1 MIVDFFLLMW
11 ILGIAVPI
19 YWSIPAAWM
28 GARLGLLITVSALII
43 AALNPL
49 ILMGIAFY
57 ALVLAGFVTAF
68 QRGIPVKKLRPLS
81 WFIFAPLA
89 LLDFIPSTFWVAGF
103 MGQRAAEIPLL
114 VGLTYT
120 GLSYTAIRCF
130 IMAREHF
137 EKKGPTGLQAVL
149 AFIFFGHLV
158 AGPISGAQP
167 WRNMAPQL
175 KGNDVVTAL
184 CRIFW
189 GAALFFVIQEW
200 VRGVDAA
207 DVMGLPEG
215 HRAILWAEM
224 YQSFLALYI
233 DFAGYTEI
241 AIGSA
246 LLFGVTL
253 PENFRWPL
261 RATSIQEF
269 WQRWHLSLGRFI
281 STYLFNAVVR
291 EVGKPGLA
299 IFLSF
304 TAVGLWH
311 QLSLPYFLWGL
322 GHGAALAA
330 NMWLRKRYLSKPKP
344 AMVSVVLKTVGWV
357 FTMSYVALLSAI
369 GNSADLYA
377 VMRLIGDMFL

>member
-1 MIVDFFLLMW
+1 MIIDFFLLMW
-11 ILGIAVPI
+11 VLGVTVPI
-19 YWSIPAAWM
+19 YWCLPVTWNGTRFAV
-28 GARLGLLITVSALII
+28 LIAISALII
-43 AALNPL
+43 ASLNPL
-49 ILMGIAFY
+49 ILLGIVFY
-57 ALVLAGFVTAF
+57 ALVLLGFVMAF
-68 QRGIPVKKLRPLS
+68 ERGVTVKRLRPWT

-89 LLDFIPSTFWVAGF
+89 LLDFIPPTLWVSGF

-130 IMAREHF
+130 IMVREHF
-137 EKKGPTGLQAVL
+137 EKKGPTVLQAIT
-149 AFIFFGHLV
+149 AFLFFGHLV

-167 WRNMAPQL
+167 WRNIATRL
-175 KGNDVVTAL
+175 SGENLVLAL

-200 VRGVDAA
+200 VSSVDVAA
-207 DVMGLPEG
+207 IMNLPED
-215 HRAILWAEM
+215 HRAVLWVQV
-224 YQSFLALYI
+224 YQNFLALYI
-233 DFAGYTEI
+233 DFAGYTEV
-241 AIGSA
+241 AIGTA

-281 STYLFNAVVR
+281 NTYLFSAIVR
-291 EVGKPGLA
+291 ELGKPSLA

-304 TAVGLWH
+304 IAVGLWH

-322 GHGAALAA
+322 GHGAALAG

-344 AMVSVVLKTVGWV
+344 AAVTVGLKAVGWV

-369 GNSADLYA
+369 GNSEDLQMVA
-377 VMRLIGDMFL
+377 QLLGRLF